1 MTLFLDGIFNTDS
14 TMDKLPPSAIRVYFP
29 VASAGGSGPSYY
41 SKIQGLLTNEVTV
54 SSQIKWGTILGDLSS
69 LQSVAALLG
78 DAKMWTWIGAST
90 LCWQGTEP
98 IKTSFDFYL
107 INYKR
112 NLGLEEKLKELNLL
126 TAMVESGAG
135 KVLVHGGY
143 ASHVLESNREL
154 IYNGQGGEQRG
165 TQDPNQE
172 IQDRTLAEKFV
183 DALDSRFARIGNPLD
198 KAALE
203 QGTVKILIGNKLFL
217 SQMLV
222 QRLDVTPSIVEVE
235 GGLPLYYRV
244 SMSLTG
250 TRPLVS
256 SIVDNM
262 YR

>member
-1 MTLFLDGIFNTDS
+1 MTLFLDGIFNTDMVN
-14 TMDKLPPSAIRVYFP
+14 TLPPSAIRIYFP
-29 VASAGGSGPSYY
+29 VAKEGGEGVDHYE
-41 SKIQGLLTNEVTV
+41 KLQGLLTSEVTV
-54 SSQIKWGTILGDLSS
+54 SSQIKWGTILNDFSS
-69 LQSVAALLG
+69 LQSVASLLG
-78 DAKMWTWIGAST
+78 EAKMWTWIGAST

-98 IKTSFDFYL
+98 VKTSIDFYL

-112 NLGLEEKLKELNLL
+112 GLRLNQKLTELNML
-126 TAMVESGAG
+126 TAMVGAAG
-135 KVLVHGGY
+135 NSSSRVLVHGGY
-143 ASHVLESNREL
+143 SSKVLQTNRQL
-154 IYNGQGGEQRG
+154 LANGEGGEKEG
-165 TQDPNQE
+165 SKKEEENKDYG
-172 IQDRTLAEKFV
+172 F
-183 DALDSRFARIGNPLD
+183 LDTVFAS
-198 KAALE
+198 LE
-203 QGTVKILIGNKLFL
+203 RVGQLRKDQLEEGTVKIIIGNKLFL